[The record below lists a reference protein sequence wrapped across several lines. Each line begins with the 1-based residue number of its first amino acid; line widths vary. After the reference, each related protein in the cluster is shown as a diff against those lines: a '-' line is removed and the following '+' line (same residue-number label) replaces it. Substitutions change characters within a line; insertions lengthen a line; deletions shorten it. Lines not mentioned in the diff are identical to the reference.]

1 MTVNVSG
8 FGLVAQIT
16 ASKTFPNGF
25 GVTSFA
31 DDADPLDSP
40 DFQAAD
46 TSSGLNGDMLVW
58 SKANGIEVA
67 INVIPTSTDDDNLD
81 ALLDANRNGKNKSSA
96 KDLVG
101 IVFTYPT
108 GQRVVCADGVILSG
122 SMLPQVAGSGRLK
135 TRQYRFKFEKVTKSK
150 VPQV

>member
-1 MTVNVSG
+1 MTIIVSA
-8 FGLVAQIT
+8 FGLSAHII

-25 GVTSFA
+25 ILTEFA

-46 TSSGLNGDMLVW
+46 TASGLNGDMLVW
-58 SKANGIEVA
+58 SKAGGIEIAV
-67 INVIPTSTDDDNLD
+67 NVIPTSPGDDNLD

-96 KDLVG
+96 QDAIG

-108 GQRVVCADGVILSG
+108 GQRVICADGVILSG
-122 SMLPQVAGSGRLK
+122 PMLPQVAGSGRLK
-135 TRQYRFKFEKVTKSK
+135 TRLYRFKFEKVTKSK
-150 VPQV
+150 VTA